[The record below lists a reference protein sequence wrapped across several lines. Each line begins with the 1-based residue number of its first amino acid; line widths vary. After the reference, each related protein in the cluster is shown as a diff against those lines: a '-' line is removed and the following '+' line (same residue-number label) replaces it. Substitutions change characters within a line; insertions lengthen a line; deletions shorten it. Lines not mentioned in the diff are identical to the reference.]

1 MKPEVK
7 QQVKN
12 SETFVVMAEISLI
25 LRDLHATEEIILS
38 ISSFMIQSEWLLPHP
53 GDNPLITGCF
63 PE

>member
-25 LRDLHATEEIILS
+25 LRDLHATAQLDVT
-38 ISSFMIQSEWLLPHP
+38 QSQYL
-53 GDNPLITGCF
+53 
-63 PE
+63 

>member
-25 LRDLHATEEIILS
+25 LRDLHATEEIIPS

-53 GDNPLITGCF
+53 SDNSLITGCF
-63 PE
+63 LE